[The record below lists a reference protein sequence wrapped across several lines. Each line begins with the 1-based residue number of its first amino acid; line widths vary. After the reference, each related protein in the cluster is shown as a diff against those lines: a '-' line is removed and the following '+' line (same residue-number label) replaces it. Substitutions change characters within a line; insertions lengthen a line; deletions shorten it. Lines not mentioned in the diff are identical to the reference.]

1 MFRSPQEAA
10 FFKLVN
16 KELQKMTQF
25 FCSVEAQML
34 GRLGHV
40 REGMKLIDMDTVL
53 GKDEASWRHLLA
65 ACIKLYKDLL
75 RLENYAIVAWT
86 SVSKI
91 LKKHDKWTGKLWRLC
106 GCSIIP
112 PKLQLARLLSTAGF
126 CTRHRFMQN
135 VVSKLPFTH
144 YPKTVVMLEVI
155 HITLQ
160 RLTDAP

>member
-1 MFRSPQEAA
+1 MSGRVMFRSPQEAA

-112 PKLQLARLLSTAGF
+112 PKLQLVRSLYCRVLHEAPVHAECRQQASVYALP
-126 CTRHRFMQN
+126 QN
-135 VVSKLPFTH
+135 C
-144 YPKTVVMLEVI
+144 
-155 HITLQ
+155 
-160 RLTDAP
+160 RDA

>member
-1 MFRSPQEAA
+1 VETLISPRWSVISVSCRVFLRSPQEAA

-91 LKKHDKWTGKLWRLC
+91 LKKHDKWTGKL
-106 GCSIIP
+106 
-112 PKLQLARLLSTAGF
+112 
-126 CTRHRFMQN
+126 
-135 VVSKLPFTH
+135 
-144 YPKTVVMLEVI
+144 
-155 HITLQ
+155 
-160 RLTDAP
+160 